1 MSACGSKRE
10 LKREEKKLKEYLKAK
25 YNDEFVINKLDYY
38 IPQIG
43 SLMIK
48 GTASPKE
55 NKDIIFKIVSTPA
68 DKYGSDKFGEDYK
81 KNMHYDNYLGHLWR
95 PRANE
100 IYSKFCNDIW
110 DEKNKTITIRPY
122 GGQDLLGDLFLND
135 SPKYDYALEKYPEKL
150 SIIIEIEF
158 IVDDFNIENEAKKI
172 LSLIN
177 KIRVPKFE
185 NYQLTFI
192 YLEDNNRHAF
202 TVWKSNIEDIQTVD
216 DVKKE
221 YYVNPIRSDKK

>member
-48 GTASPKE
+48 GTASPEKD
-55 NKDIIFKIVSTPA
+55 KDIVFEIISSSLDTKS
-68 DKYGSDKFGEDYK
+68 SDKFGDDYK
-81 KNMHYDNYLGHLWR
+81 NNRHYDNYLGYLWKK
-95 PRANE
+95 RASE
-100 IYSKFCNDIW
+100 IYSKLCEDIW
-110 DEKNKTITIRPY
+110 MEENKSIEISPY
-122 GGQDLLGDLFLND
+122 AGQELLGDFFLND

-158 IVDDFNIENEAKKI
+158 IVEDFNLENEAKKI

-221 YYVNPIRSDKK
+221 YHVNPIRSDKK